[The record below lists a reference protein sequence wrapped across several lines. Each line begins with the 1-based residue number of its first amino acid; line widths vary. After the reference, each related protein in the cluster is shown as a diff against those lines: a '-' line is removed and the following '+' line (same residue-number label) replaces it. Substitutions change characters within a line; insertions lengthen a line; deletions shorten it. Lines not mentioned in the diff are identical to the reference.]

1 MIQGLIFDFDGT
13 LTELTLDFQ
22 IMKEEILRVAKRFIN
37 IEKIEHLNGLYIIEM
52 IYEIERLLGIKGVAF
67 SKEAFKRL
75 ESLEVE
81 AAKGKDLFP
90 YARDVLGSLRHRGMK
105 LGIITRTC
113 MPVLNKVFPD
123 MDEFINGISTR
134 EHIKFVKPDPRHV
147 YHVLKTMSIRPENAI
162 LAGDHPTDVLAGL
175 RAGVITVGV
184 LSGRTKRHAFEDVG
198 AHFII
203 DDIRGILQIVE
214 NLLRS
219 NKVL

>member
-1 MIQGLIFDFDGT
+1 MVQGLVFDFDGT

-22 IMKEEILRVAKRFIN
+22 LIREEILRVAERFID
-37 IEKIEHLNGLYIIEM
+37 IEKIGHLNNLYIIEM
-52 IYEIERLLGIKGVAF
+52 IYEIEKLLGIKGAAF
-67 SKEAFKRL
+67 SKEAFRRL

-81 AAKGKDLFP
+81 AANGKDLFP
-90 YARDVLGSLRHRGMK
+90 YTRDVLGGLRHRGMK

-123 MDEFINGISTR
+123 MDKFINGISTR

-147 YHVLKTMSIRPENAI
+147 FHVLETMSIRAENAI
-162 LAGDHPTDVLAGL
+162 LAGDHPTDVMAGL

-198 AHFII
+198 AHFIV
-203 DDIRGILQIVE
+203 DDIRGMLPIVD
-214 NLLRS
+214 NLLQS
-219 NKVL
+219 HKVL